1 VFRIVEMAKPT
12 LLIDEADTFLKDNDE
27 LRGIL
32 NAGHRKGGQ
41 VTRTVGDDHEP
52 RQFSTWTPAAVAMI
66 GRLPDTLED
75 RAVVVRLRRRK
86 PSERV
91 KQFRADRTD
100 ELKQLARKIARWT
113 ADHRDLL
120 AASDPNTE
128 NLFNRAADNWRPL
141 LAIADAAG
149 GTWPTIARAVAE
161 TSEGLKQDQSARA
174 MLLSDIREVFES
186 RPNKDRIGSTDLAAE
201 LGTIEGRPW
210 AEWKNGKPMT
220 AASLAKM
227 LAPFGIT
234 PGTRRSGSDTFK
246 GYLFADFKE
255 TFASYLGDQTVTP
268 SQPNSDGHCDAS
280 ETVTV
285 RTDVT
290 LAKSH
295 KSNNHGGL

>member
-1 VFRIVEMAKPT
+1 
-12 LLIDEADTFLKDNDE
+12 
-27 LRGIL
+27 
-32 NAGHRKGGQ
+32 
-41 VTRTVGDDHEP
+41 
-52 RQFSTWTPAAVAMI
+52 
-66 GRLPDTLED
+66 
-75 RAVVVRLRRRK
+75 
-86 PSERV
+86 
-91 KQFRADRTD
+91 
-100 ELKQLARKIARWT
+100 
-113 ADHRDLL
+113 
-120 AASDPNTE
+120 
-128 NLFNRAADNWRPL
+128 
-141 LAIADAAG
+141 
-149 GTWPTIARAVAE
+149 
-161 TSEGLKQDQSARA
+161 

-295 KSNNHGGL
+295 KSNNHGGCDDVTLSEGPDPDGWTFNLEGEPS